1 MKILPANQ
9 TLILAAEREP
19 SVVPRDAAGQVLGAS
34 LVAAK
39 PDAPVLYLRADYSP
53 SEDAAP
59 PQYRALPQPASAWR
73 TRGNPAI
80 QHREIWPA
88 EFPSGGAVCR
98 NPAVAPGGSADAI
111 SGCLCIVIS
120 RL

>member
-59 PQYRALPQPASAWR
+59 DR
-73 TRGNPAI
+73 NI
-80 QHREIWPA
+80 V
-88 EFPSGGAVCR
+88 PSPSR
-98 NPAVAPGGSADAI
+98 QAPGGRAVTPRSSTGR
-111 SGCLCIVIS
+111 SGPQSFRQAALYAETQ
-120 RL
+120 RLPLAEALTPYLDVYA